1 MHIAESVKKEVKWF
15 DSEGG
20 APMNSNCVIL
30 ADSHQDMLEGI
41 RGLLQT
47 SFESVVMVADEK
59 SLFEIID
66 KLNPDITVVD
76 LSLPI
81 SGEVNIARKIKNHHP
96 NLKFIVLSIHD
107 ETTAINEIMSAGA
120 AGFVFKRSAVTDLM
134 PAVDEVL
141 KGHTYVSSSMEK

>member
-1 MHIAESVKKEVKWF
+1 
-15 DSEGG
+15 
-20 APMNSNCVIL
+20 MNSSCVIL

-41 RGLLQT
+41 RGLLKT
-47 SFESVVMVADEK
+47 TFESVVMVADEK
-59 SLFEIID
+59 SLFETIQ

-81 SGEVNIARKIKNHHP
+81 SGEVNIARKIKIHHP

-107 ETTAINEIMSAGA
+107 ETTAIDEIMSAGA
-120 AGFVFKRSAVTDLM
+120 AGFVLKRSAVTDLM

-141 KGHTYVSSSMEK
+141 QGHTYISSSTG

>member
-1 MHIAESVKKEVKWF
+1 
-15 DSEGG
+15 
-20 APMNSNCVIL
+20 MNSNCVIL
-30 ADSHQDMLEGI
+30 ADSHQGMLEGI

-47 SFESVVMVADEK
+47 TFDSIVMVADEK
-59 SLFEIID
+59 SLFEVIE
-66 KLNPDITVVD
+66 KLNPDITIVD

-120 AGFVFKRSAVTDLM
+120 DGFVFKRSTVTDLM

-141 KGHTYVSSSMEK
+141 KGHNYVSSSMEK

>member
-1 MHIAESVKKEVKWF
+1 MH
-15 DSEGG
+15 
-20 APMNSNCVIL
+20 SNCVIL

-47 SFESVVMVADEK
+47 TFESVVMVADEK
-59 SLFEIID
+59 SLFDVIE

-81 SGEVNIARKIKNHHP
+81 SGELNIARKIKIHHP

-107 ETTAINEIMSAGA
+107 ETTAIDGIMSAGA

-141 KGHTYVSSSMEK
+141 KGHTYISSSMET

>member
-1 MHIAESVKKEVKWF
+1 
-15 DSEGG
+15 
-20 APMNSNCVIL
+20 MNTNCVIL

-47 SFESVVMVADEK
+47 TFESVLMVADEK

-120 AGFVFKRSAVTDLM
+120 DGFVFKRSAVTDLM

>member
-1 MHIAESVKKEVKWF
+1 
-15 DSEGG
+15 
-20 APMNSNCVIL
+20 MNSNCVIL
-30 ADSHQDMLEGI
+30 ADSHQEMLEGI
-41 RGLLQT
+41 RGLLKT
-47 SFESVVMVADEK
+47 RFESVVMVADEK
-59 SLFEIID
+59 SLFEIIE
-66 KLNPDITVVD
+66 KLIPDIIVVD

-81 SGEVNIARKIKNHHP
+81 SGELNIARKININHP

-141 KGHTYVSSSMEK
+141 QGYTYISSPTG